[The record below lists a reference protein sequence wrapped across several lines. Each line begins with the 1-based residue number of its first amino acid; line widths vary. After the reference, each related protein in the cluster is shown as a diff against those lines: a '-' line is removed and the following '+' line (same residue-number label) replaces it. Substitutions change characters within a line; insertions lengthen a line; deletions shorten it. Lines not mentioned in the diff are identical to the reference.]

1 LKKFIVSLIYIVF
14 LAVVSFFRLRL
25 EALIINASARKF
37 VIYSIYG
44 IFIAF
49 AVVILVKFLLA
60 RKNLEIAMG
69 LLAMGMIFFFLFST
83 PLFLFKLTL
92 LEFFILG
99 FVVAVETRKSQSLFS
114 FLLLLGA
121 ACLIEAI
128 TNFSGGTRFYYLDV
142 WINSL
147 TGLSGYIAGF
157 LII

>member
-1 LKKFIVSLIYIVF
+1 M
-14 LAVVSFFRLRL
+14 VSFFHLRL

-37 VIYSIYG
+37 VIYSVYG

-49 AVVILVKFLLA
+49 AVVILGKFLLA

-69 LLAMGMIFFFLFST
+69 LLVMGMIFFFLFST

-128 TNFSGGTRFYYLDV
+128 TNFAGGTRFYYLDV